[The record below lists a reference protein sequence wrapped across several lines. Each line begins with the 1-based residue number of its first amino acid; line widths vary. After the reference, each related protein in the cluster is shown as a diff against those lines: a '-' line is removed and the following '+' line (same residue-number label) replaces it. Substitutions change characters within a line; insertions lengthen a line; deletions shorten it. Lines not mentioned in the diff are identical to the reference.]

1 MNDRRNSLPQDVLS
15 FGPFS
20 VFAAERLLKKAD
32 EPITLLTPWL
42 GRLLPRRSTGPTTV
56 KAMSSPRLPVNDRQ
70 SHVMKKRPGTCRGFF
85 QPPEAI
91 DLLPIDKTEVHTK

>member
-32 EPITLLTPWL
+32 EPITLITPWL

-56 KAMSSPRLPVNDRQ
+56 KAMSSRRLSVNDRQ
-70 SHVMKKRPGTCRGFF
+70 SHVIKKAGTCRGFF
-85 QPPEAI
+85 QPSEAI